1 MTTLNYV
8 MVGLHIRVSF
18 VEEQSGKVSWK
29 NYSHIV
35 TLVELMREGALLD
48 YLIFFS
54 LSSIFLL
61 TIHTHTHTH
70 IKFKVFQKMI
80 LQF

>member
-48 YLIFFS
+48 YLIFF
-54 LSSIFLL
+54 LYHPYF
-61 TIHTHTHTH
+61 
-70 IKFKVFQKMI
+70 F
-80 LQF
+80 

>member
-1 MTTLNYV
+1 

-18 VEEQSGKVSWK
+18 VEEQNGKVSWK

-48 YLIFFS
+48 YFFFS
-54 LSSIFLL
+54 LPSIFLL